1 MGTGGGQTMTNTE
14 AIEAL
19 KLLKA
24 GRGSERIFE
33 AIDYAIK
40 AIKKQSES
48 YQSIPEADEWIPVGE
63 RLPEVG
69 LGGVLVLIESIPPEH
84 YEQFQKVA
92 NYDESGWICQ
102 YAYGR
107 HTKITHWRYL
117 PEPPKTEKP

>member
-1 MGTGGGQTMTNTE
+1 MTNTE

-48 YQSIPEADEWIPVGE
+48 YQSIPEADEPDPIPIEGFPSLYAQGKDVGYKRAMEGRDKWFAEEVE
-63 RLPEVG
+63 RRWPEYDDF
-69 LGGVLVLIESIPPEH
+69 IEKFIEVDSFILLYDWLKSQLLKPEA
-84 YEQFQKVA
+84 QK
-92 NYDESGWICQ
+92 
-102 YAYGR
+102 
-107 HTKITHWRYL
+107 
-117 PEPPKTEKP
+117 